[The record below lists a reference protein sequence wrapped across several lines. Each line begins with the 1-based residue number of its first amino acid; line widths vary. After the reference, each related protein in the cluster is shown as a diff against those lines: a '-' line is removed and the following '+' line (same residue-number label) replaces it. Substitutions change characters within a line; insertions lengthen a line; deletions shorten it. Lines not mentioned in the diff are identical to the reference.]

1 MSEIFLSYKS
11 EDRAKAQII
20 AEALEK
26 KKFSVWWDPI
36 IPPGKKFED
45 VIEEELNAASCVV
58 VLWSEKSVNSKW
70 IRTEVAEGNS
80 REILI
85 PVLIEDVIPPLFYK
99 QIEAAK
105 LIDWDGKLP
114 NPEFDLLLESVSRIL
129 GKVPALEKKQD
140 NKIIENL
147 NTSAKQFFDVDNF
160 SEAIT
165 KWKEVLTIDA
175 GNKQATAGIKS
186 AENKKIENLN
196 TSAKQLF
203 DDEKFSEAIAKWK
216 DVLQLDTENNAAKD
230 GIKRAYEEINKQLS
244 DSIGEL
250 EKVRRLN
257 AESLKKKY
265 DEKIQNLNRFAQQ
278 LYNEGNYPE
287 AIAKWKEVRTI
298 DAENEQAITGINN
311 AKEEIKRRI
320 SDLSISARVLFNK
333 NEYHDAIKK
342 WNDILKFDPENNEA
356 KDEIKKA
363 NKILIT
369 ELISSAENHYNN
381 ESYSKAKKKWTEILG
396 IDPENKTAK
405 DGIDKWLYDL
415 IDSYSRV
422 LEINPEDINVK
433 NELKRRHVELRNNLD
448 FSAQRLSD
456 EGNYP
461 EAIAK
466 WKEVLKFDP
475 ENNTAADRISEA
487 QSKITNKISD
497 FNTTAHRL
505 SAAGDYSQAIETW
518 KKVLILES
526 NNDTAKDG
534 IKRAEEEIKR
544 GKEEIPEIP
553 SDYTS
558 A

>member
-1 MSEIFLSYKS
+1 
-11 EDRAKAQII
+11 
-20 AEALEK
+20 
-26 KKFSVWWDPI
+26 
-36 IPPGKKFED
+36 
-45 VIEEELNAASCVV
+45 
-58 VLWSEKSVNSKW
+58 
-70 IRTEVAEGNS
+70 
-80 REILI
+80 
-85 PVLIEDVIPPLFYK
+85 
-99 QIEAAK
+99 
-105 LIDWDGKLP
+105 
-114 NPEFDLLLESVSRIL
+114 
-129 GKVPALEKKQD
+129 
-140 NKIIENL
+140 ENL
-147 NTSAKQFFDVDNF
+147 NTLAKQLFDEEKF
-160 SEAIT
+160 SEAIA
-165 KWKEVLTIDA
+165 KWKEVLRIDA
-175 GNKQATAGIKS
+175 GNEQATAGIKS